1 MKQILSRSESIED
14 YAGELPAIEPV
25 KPKIRIRKVEAIG
38 VAAIALILLLGLIG
52 FIKPESGS
60 GAELIGRIAVIFAVL
75 TAGFRVLGKREL
87 SQMSPFELVTLLL
100 VAEIVSPSLT
110 AGDDSLPGAIIGA
123 AALLFFTFVNSVLTY
138 RIRWFRSLG
147 EAPPSVV
154 IYKARLIE
162 QTLHRDRLRPDE
174 ILSEMHKAGIASLEE
189 VEWGF
194 LEPDGRLSFIQYDRS
209 QNNEARES
217 KIA

>member
-1 MKQILSRSESIED
+1 MKPNFPRSGSIAD
-14 YAGELPAIEPV
+14 YADELPAIEPLQ
-25 KPKIRIRKVEAIG
+25 PRFRIRKVEAIG
-38 VAAIALILLLGLIG
+38 VSVIAAVLFLGLIG

-60 GAELIGRIAVIFAVL
+60 GAELIGRIALIFAVL

-110 AGDDSLPGAIIGA
+110 AGDDSLSGAIIGM
-123 AALLFFTFVNSVLTY
+123 AALLFLTFVNSVLSY
-138 RIRWFRSLG
+138 RIKWFRSLG
-147 EAPPSVV
+147 EAPPTVV
-154 IYKARLIE
+154 VCRGKLIE
-162 QTLHRDRLRPDE
+162 RTLHRDRLRPDE
-174 ILSEMHKAGIASLEE
+174 ILSEMHKAGIASLAE

-209 QNNEARES
+209 QNNVSGEA
-217 KIA
+217 KIG